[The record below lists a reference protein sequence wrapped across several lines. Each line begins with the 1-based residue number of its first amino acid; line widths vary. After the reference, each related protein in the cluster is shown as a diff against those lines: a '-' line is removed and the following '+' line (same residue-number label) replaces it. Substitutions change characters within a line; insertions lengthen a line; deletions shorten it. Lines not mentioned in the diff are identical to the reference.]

1 MSALSTRPAL
11 RWVVP
16 VAAAAMVLTAGIAGR
31 AIVADA
37 DPALPP
43 RSAAELLVDLQTSA
57 VTGLSGTV
65 VQRAALGLPE
75 LPVSIGGQGSA
86 EFSALVSG
94 THTLRVWYGGEE
106 RQRIALLGTLGES
119 DLIRNGDDVWT
130 WSSASN
136 EVSHL
141 VLPEQPEPPQ
151 PLPADLPTTP
161 QEAAELALAAIEP
174 STRVST
180 DGTATVAG
188 RAAYELVLRPR
199 DTGSL
204 VAEVRIAVDA
214 EEQVPLRVRVYA
226 EGVTEPAVE
235 IGFSQ
240 ISFEMPGDEH
250 FEFRPP
256 RDAVVTEVSSD
267 DPLAEELATEGS
279 EPTVVGS
286 GWTAVLVAAAPA
298 SDPPAGDP
306 DPDSEALD
314 VLLQALP
321 RVSGDWGSGYLL
333 ESALVSVLIT
343 DDGRLLAGAVNP
355 ERLYDVAAS

>member
-1 MSALSTRPAL
+1 MTTLSTRPAL

-16 VAAAAMVLTAGIAGR
+16 VAAAVVLTAGIAGR

-43 RSAAELLVDLQTSA
+43 RSAAQLLVDLQTSA

-65 VQRAALGLPE
+65 VQRAELGLPE
-75 LPVSIGGQGSA
+75 LPVSIGGAGSA

-94 THTLRVWYGGEE
+94 THTLRVWYGGEQ
-106 RQRIALLGTLGES
+106 RQRVALLGTLGES
-119 DLIRNGDDVWT
+119 DLVRNGDDVWT

-141 VLPEQPEPPQ
+141 VLPEQPAAPR
-151 PLPADLPTTP
+151 PLPSDLPTTP
-161 QEAAELALAAIEP
+161 QEAAELALEAIEP

-180 DGTATVAG
+180 DGAATVAG

-199 DTGSL
+199 DSRSL
-204 VAEVRIAVDA
+204 VGQVRIAIDA

-226 EGVTEPAVE
+226 GDAAEPALE

-250 FEFRPP
+250 FDFRPP
-256 RDAVVTEVSSD
+256 QDAVVTEVDPD
-267 DPLAEELATEGS
+267 DASAPGPELA

-286 GWTAVLVAAAPA
+286 GWTSVLVATAPA
-298 SDPPAGDP
+298 SDPTASDP
-306 DPDSEALD
+306 GTATADA
-314 VLLQALP
+314 LLQALP
-321 RVSGDWGSGYLL
+321 RVSGDWGSGHLL
-333 ESALVSVLIT
+333 QSALVSVLVT
-343 DDGRLLAGAVNP
+343 DDGRLLAGAVSP
-355 ERLYDVAAS
+355 ERLYDVAGQ

>member
-119 DLIRNGDDVWT
+119 DLIRNGADVWT

-161 QEAAELALAAIEP
+161 QEL
-174 STRVST
+174 
-180 DGTATVAG
+180 
-188 RAAYELVLRPR
+188 
-199 DTGSL
+199 SL
-204 VAEVRIAVDA
+204 IH
-214 EEQVPLRVRVYA
+214 
-226 EGVTEPAVE
+226 
-235 IGFSQ
+235 I
-240 ISFEMPGDEH
+240 
-250 FEFRPP
+250 
-256 RDAVVTEVSSD
+256 
-267 DPLAEELATEGS
+267 S
-279 EPTVVGS
+279 EPTR
-286 GWTAVLVAAAPA
+286 P
-298 SDPPAGDP
+298 
-306 DPDSEALD
+306 
-314 VLLQALP
+314 
-321 RVSGDWGSGYLL
+321 Y
-333 ESALVSVLIT
+333 
-343 DDGRLLAGAVNP
+343 
-355 ERLYDVAAS
+355 